1 MENVNNLRLD
11 IFRQRIL
18 DKNTLTTRGSL
29 YIGTGTSYTVGGV
42 KIYEIDA
49 LEAGDQYRA
58 LMIHSDEKYG
68 VGYRQLITDS
78 IEDGAITGAKIAN
91 GTITGDKIANTI
103 EATKITG
110 FSIKQNED
118 GSYSISYEG

>member
-49 LEAGDQYRA
+49 LEAGEQYCA
-58 LMIHSDEKYG
+58 LMIHPDERYG
-68 VGYRQLITDS
+68 IGYRQLMTSS
-78 IEDGAITGAKIAN
+78 IEDGAITNAKIADE
-91 GTITGDKIANTI
+91 TITGDRVANTI

-110 FSIKQNED
+110 FSIKQDED
-118 GSYSISYEG
+118 GSYSITYEG